1 MTRED
6 FYAEKKD
13 TETQALK
20 DKHEMELKAK
30 SCTEKRSHFQVVRKN
45 S

>member
-6 FYAEKKD
+6 FYAEKNTD
-13 TETQALK
+13 TQALK
-20 DKHEMELKAK
+20 DKHEMELKAQ